1 MITVCVLGN
10 QVVKTLKIVITMLI
24 QDAQT
29 HPCVVY
35 ALQPQQLLQAHHQH
49 QHQLQLV
56 LLFVTQLGLTE
67 RVRLHKLLIYV
78 RRQVVEL
85 FQYVNIL
92 TRVEI
97 VREKILLLVLG
108 EGSQWTVKIAL
119 RVPIHVMTITTS
131 HVQLAQEQ
139 TVIVGVE
146 HNGWQF
152 LL

>member
-10 QVVKTLKIVITMLI
+10 QVVKTFKIAITTLT

-35 ALQPQQLLQAHHQH
+35 ALQPQQLLRAQHH
-49 QHQLQLV
+49 HQLQLQLALV
-56 LLFVTQLGLTE
+56 FVTQLGLME
-67 RVRLHKLLIYV
+67 QMRLHKLLLYA

-97 VREKILLLVLG
+97 ARKKILLLV
-108 EGSQWTVKIAL
+108 
-119 RVPIHVMTITTS
+119 
-131 HVQLAQEQ
+131 
-139 TVIVGVE
+139 
-146 HNGWQF
+146 
-152 LL
+152 